1 MEEKG
6 GEKPRPPLLAPGV
19 QNLHVY
25 KPLATTV
32 CHSPL
37 LYSGDNIEEKAY

>member
-6 GEKPRPPLLAPGV
+6 GEKPRPSLLAPGV

-25 KPLATTV
+25 KPLATIR
-32 CHSPL
+32 HSPL
-37 LYSGDNIEEKAY
+37 LYSGDNIEEKVY